1 MARQSGEGVVVLGN
15 IRVRKDLGDL
25 VLALLEDPTK
35 PGKVK
40 YGSMRMYLERLIAK
54 DMRERQAIAKDV
66 LDDILA
72 STDEY

>member
-25 VLALLEDPTK
+25 VLALLEDPVK

-40 YGSMRMYLERLIAK
+40 YGSMRMYLERLIAR
-54 DMRERQAIAKDV
+54 DMRERKALSEDLLNNI
-66 LDDILA
+66 LD

>member
-1 MARQSGEGVVVLGN
+1 MARQSGEGVAVLGN

-25 VLALLEDPTK
+25 VLALLEDPMK

-54 DMRERQAIAKDV
+54 DMRERQAIAEVTLNK
-66 LDDILA
+66 ILE